1 MSQSGITF
9 GHLLLVQLHQNLPQS
24 KDVESTFVTYCL
36 HDRRQH
42 RRRHYLLANLRRN
55 IAHDIAAGLLIP
67 FDVDSEP
74 DDHAEV
80 LLLFRGM
87 HR

>member
-1 MSQSGITF
+1 MVIYDLF
-9 GHLLLVQLHQNLPQS
+9 RCIRNLPQS
-24 KDVESTFVTYCL
+24 KDVESLLGIICL
-36 HDRRQH
+36 HDRRQN
-42 RRRHYLLANLRRN
+42 RNLRR
-55 IAHDIAAGLLIP
+55 DIADDIIAGLFIL
-67 FDVDSEP
+67 FDVASEP